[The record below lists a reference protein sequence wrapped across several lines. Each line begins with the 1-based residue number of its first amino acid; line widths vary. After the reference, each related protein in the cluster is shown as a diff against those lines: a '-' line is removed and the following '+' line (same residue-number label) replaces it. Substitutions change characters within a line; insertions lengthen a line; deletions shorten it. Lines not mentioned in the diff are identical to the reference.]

1 MPDDRDGIAA
11 MNVETRKKVQMGETA
26 ATITCKEEFVSAV
39 IGGIAKAR
47 AEIVAYAR
55 DRPEFL
61 LSLEPLAAEENAP
74 ETIRRMCIAAEEAGV
89 GPMASV
95 AGAIAEAGV
104 EAARSAGATHCIV
117 DNGGDIALL
126 LDHPAVVGIIDQLES
141 DLLPAVEI
149 PPTDGRIL
157 GLCTSSGIFGHSIS
171 FGRAEAATV
180 MAETAPLADALATAL
195 GNGCKDGSHVR
206 KALESISGIDGVLW
220 AMAIVDGQVGTMGEM
235 PRLLQAKRN
244 SEDVTVHSDFPGS
257 IPANDD

>member
-1 MPDDRDGIAA
+1 MS
-11 MNVETRKKVQMGETA
+11 VEIRKRIQMGETA
-26 ATITCKEEFVSAV
+26 ATITCKEEFAGAV
-39 IGGIAKAR
+39 MDGIAKAR
-47 AEIVAYAR
+47 AEVIAYASG
-55 DRPEFL
+55 RPEFL
-61 LSLEPLAAEENAP
+61 LSLESLPADKGAP

-104 EAARSAGATHCIV
+104 EAARSAGANHCIV

-149 PPTDGRIL
+149 SPTGGRIL

-180 MAETAPLADALATAL
+180 MADSAPLADALATAL

-220 AMAIVDGQVGTMGEM
+220 AMAIVDGQVGTMGDM
-235 PRLLQAKRN
+235 PRLLQAKRTR
-244 SEDVTVHSDFPGS
+244 EDITVHSDFPGS

>member
-1 MPDDRDGIAA
+1 MSAEA
-11 MNVETRKKVQMGETA
+11 RKKIQMGETA

-74 ETIRRMCIAAEEAGV
+74 ETIRRMCSAAEEAGV
-89 GPMASV
+89 GPMATV
-95 AGAIAEAGV
+95 AGAIAEAGA
-104 EAARSAGATHCIV
+104 EAARDAGATHCIV

-126 LDHPAVVGIIDQLES
+126 LDHPAVVGILDQLES
-141 DLLPAVEI
+141 DVLPAIEV
-149 PPTDGRIL
+149 PPTDGRII
-157 GLCTSSGIFGHSIS
+157 GLCTSSGTFGHSIS

-180 MAETAPLADALATAL
+180 MARTASLADALATAL
-195 GNGCKDGSHVR
+195 GNGCKDGSDIR
-206 KALESISGIDGVLW
+206 KALESISGTDGVLW
-220 AMAIVDGQVGTMGEM
+220 AMAIVDGGVGTMGDM

-257 IPANDD
+257 IPVNDD